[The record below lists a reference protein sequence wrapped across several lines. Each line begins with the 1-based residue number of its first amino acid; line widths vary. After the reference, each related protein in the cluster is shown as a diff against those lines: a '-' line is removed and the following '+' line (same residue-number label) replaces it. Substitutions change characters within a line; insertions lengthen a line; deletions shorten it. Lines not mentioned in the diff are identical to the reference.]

1 MQQAAP
7 GKSRSRLV
15 PVGFVLMVVGM
26 TFPRA
31 LSTVAKNMEPGPV
44 RSGIVALMI
53 LLLVGFLVGLV
64 AAVVGILRNRRMGAG

>member
-1 MQQAAP
+1 MPQAAP
-7 GKSRSRLV
+7 GKTRSRLV

-31 LSTVAKNMEPGPV
+31 LSTVVKNMEPGPV
-44 RSGIVALMI
+44 RSGIEALMI